1 MLLDLTGFNDD
12 GRDELYL
19 LGDYGDW
26 GSSSIETFGFVMDMD
41 RSSHVHCIMGNHDQM
56 FLDQIIAG
64 ESDDEQDMNWLYNNN
79 GYITWRG
86 YLGLKEKNK
95 KALFDWLSGL
105 KYSFDVEAGG
115 RLYMAA
121 HAYPYFGNR
130 GSLFRHYSK
139 DNAVWK
145 RMSWN
150 EDPFR
155 YYHGRKQYEA
165 LICGHTITRHFLN
178 KKWDASAGNDEK
190 ENSIFVG
197 PHFIDIDCGA
207 KCFDYSGQLPKEAR
221 RARLAAIRLDDM
233 KQFYLKKTSEEV
245 SE

>member
-1 MLLDLTGFNDD
+1 MMLLDLIGFHDD
-12 GRDELYL
+12 GSDELYL

-41 RSSHVHCIMGNHDQM
+41 KSSHVHCIIGNHDQM
-56 FLDQIIAG
+56 FLKQIIAG
-64 ESDDEQDMNWLYNNN
+64 ESEEALDMNWLYNNN

-95 KALFDWLSGL
+95 NALYDWLSGL
-105 KYSFDVEAGG
+105 KYSYDVESGG

-130 GSLFRHYSK
+130 GNLLLHYSK
-139 DNAVWK
+139 DDAVWK

-155 YYHGRKQYEA
+155 YYHGRKQYDA
-165 LICGHTITRHFLN
+165 LICGHTITRHLLRESGRKDDKDN
-178 KKWDASAGNDEK
+178 C
-190 ENSIFVG
+190 IFFG

-207 KCFDYSGQLPKEAR
+207 KCFDYFEQLPEEAR
-221 RARLAAIRLDDM
+221 RARLAAFRLDDM
-233 KQFYLKKTSEEV
+233 KQFYLKKTSDDMFV
-245 SE
+245 